1 MKSISST
8 LANVC
13 TRRRCSQRLLPR
25 RNPTRQISAST
36 ETMRQFSSYS
46 PSHNHGITFP
56 KTTGSIKNGL
66 AEPNRSD
73 NLFRDFSTSQQS
85 NQDST
90 KFLGYDLSH
99 PDCNVPPSIAA
110 RVGTNLHLEPNHP
123 LNTIKNVIEEF
134 WQKRSSSLNFVIKS
148 DLHPIV
154 ATENNFDALLIP
166 PDHVSRSK
174 SDTYYLDKNT
184 VLRTHTSAHQT
195 ALLKSGID
203 RFLVTGDV
211 YRRDEIDSSHYPIFH
226 QMEGVKMFTE
236 TELSEAGA
244 TTPSEKISV
253 VEQDLKAALEELA
266 RELFGDVKMR
276 WVDAYF
282 PFTDPSYELEIYF
295 NDEWLEVLGCGVV
308 HRDIV
313 KAVGRDDQVGWAF
326 GLGLERLAMVLF
338 SIPDIRLFWSKDERF
353 HSQFATGEIVTFESY
368 SKYPPCL
375 KDISFWTSSVEG
387 VDDSTFHPNDLN
399 EVVRDV
405 AGDLVERVE
414 LIDEFVHPK
423 TKRTSNCFR
432 ISFRS
437 MDRSLT
443 NEEIDILQNQV
454 RDETVARLGVELR

>member
-1 MKSISST
+1 MKSISLVASKIP
-8 LANVC
+8 
-13 TRRRCSQRLLPR
+13 TRGRRLQRLHVT
-25 RNPTRQISAST
+25 NPSRQVQ
-36 ETMRQFSSYS
+36 QFSSYHLS
-46 PSHNHGITFP
+46 RNCGKAAFPSVPGT
-56 KTTGSIKNGL
+56 IKREL
-66 AEPNRSD
+66 TAHNRST
-73 NLFRDFSTSQQS
+73 NILRYFSTSQQLK
-85 NQDST
+85 QQRGCAE
-90 KFLGYDLSH
+90 FLGYDLSH
-99 PDCNVPPSIAA
+99 PDCNVPPNIAD
-110 RVGTNLHLEPNHP
+110 RVGTNLHLQPKHP
-123 LNTIKNVIEEF
+123 LNTIKNIIEAF
-134 WQKRSSSLNFVIKS
+134 WHKRSSSLDFVVES
-148 DLHPIV
+148 DLHPV
-154 ATENNFDALLIP
+154 VTTEHNFDALLIP

-174 SDTYYLDKNT
+174 SDTYYLDKVT

-195 ALLKSGID
+195 TLLKSGIN

-236 TELSEAGA
+236 TEFSEAGA
-244 TTPSEKISV
+244 TTPTEKISV
-253 VEQDLKAALEELA
+253 VEQDLKSGLEDLA

-282 PFTDPSYELEIYF
+282 PFTDPSYELEIFF
-295 NDEWLEVLGCGVV
+295 NGEWLEVLGCGVV
-308 HRDIV
+308 HRDIT

-353 HSQFATGEIVTFESY
+353 HSQFASGEIVTFQSY

-375 KDISFWTSSVEG
+375 KDISFWTSSAEG
-387 VDDSTFHPNDLN
+387 AGDSKFHPNDLN

-443 NEEIDILQNQV
+443 NEEIDLLQKQV
-454 RDETVARLGVELR
+454 REETVSRLGVELR

>member
-1 MKSISST
+1 
-8 LANVC
+8 
-13 TRRRCSQRLLPR
+13 
-25 RNPTRQISAST
+25 
-36 ETMRQFSSYS
+36 
-46 PSHNHGITFP
+46 
-56 KTTGSIKNGL
+56 
-66 AEPNRSD
+66 
-73 NLFRDFSTSQQS
+73 
-85 NQDST
+85 
-90 KFLGYDLSH
+90 
-99 PDCNVPPSIAA
+99 
-110 RVGTNLHLEPNHP
+110 
-123 LNTIKNVIEEF
+123 
-134 WQKRSSSLNFVIKS
+134 
-148 DLHPIV
+148 
-154 ATENNFDALLIP
+154 
-166 PDHVSRSK
+166 
-174 SDTYYLDKNT
+174 
-184 VLRTHTSAHQT
+184 
-195 ALLKSGID
+195 
-203 RFLVTGDV
+203 
-211 YRRDEIDSSHYPIFH
+211 
-226 QMEGVKMFTE
+226 MFTE

-244 TTPSEKISV
+244 TTATEKISV
-253 VEQDLKAALEELA
+253 VEQDLKSALEELA

-295 NDEWLEVLGCGVV
+295 NGEWLEVLGCGVV
-308 HRDIV
+308 HRNIT

-353 HSQFATGEIVTFESY
+353 HSQFASGEIVTFQSY

-387 VDDSTFHPNDLN
+387 VGDSTFHPNDLN

-443 NEEIDILQNQV
+443 NEEIDLLQKQV
-454 RDETVARLGVELR
+454 REETVSRLGVELR